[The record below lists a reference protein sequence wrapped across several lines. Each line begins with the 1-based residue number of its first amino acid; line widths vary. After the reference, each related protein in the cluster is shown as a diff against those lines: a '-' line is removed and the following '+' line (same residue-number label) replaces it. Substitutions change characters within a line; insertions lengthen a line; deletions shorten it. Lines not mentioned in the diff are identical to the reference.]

1 MAVSRRRAVFL
12 DKDGTLLRDLPY
24 NVDPAKMELMPGV
37 PEGLR
42 ALRDA
47 GYRLVMVSNQSGAAR
62 GYFPLRA
69 LGVVEARLRE
79 LLKAE
84 GVALA
89 AVYWC
94 PHHPEGVVRC
104 LDVFCVCRKPF
115 PGLLRQA
122 ASDLGIDLARSWMA
136 GDILNDIEAGRRAGC
151 YTALVET
158 GGETEWHGGPLRIP
172 DVVATRF
179 DEAATAILEHDRLRR
194 AVRMEMRT

>member
-47 GYRLVMVSNQSGAAR
+47 GYRLVLVSNQSGAAR

-94 PHHPEGVVRC
+94 PHHPEGVVRG

-136 GDILNDIEAGRRAGC
+136 GDILNDIEGVEGSAFGDNLTGSAGDNTLNGAAGRA
-151 YTALVET
+151 
-158 GGETEWHGGPLRIP
+158 
-172 DVVATRF
+172 F
-179 DEAATAILEHDRLRR
+179 
-194 AVRMEMRT
+194 